1 MADADI
7 LLSEMREKAP
17 LVHCITNHVAMNI
30 AANVLLAAGAS
41 PAMVLAEEE
50 AGEFAGLADA
60 LTINIG
66 TLTSERLASMKAA
79 IAGARDG
86 GKPWVFDPVAHFA
99 TGFRRQA
106 ARDILDLGPTV
117 LRGNA
122 SEILAFS
129 DGPAS
134 GKGVDAGDAV
144 EAAEETARRLAAESK
159 MVVAVTGKT
168 DFVTDGRRSARVAGG
183 SPLMPKVT
191 ALGCALTC
199 LVGGFVGARPA
210 DPFSATLAA
219 FALYAVA
226 GGKAHQMA
234 EGPGSFAVHFLDSL
248 AATTPAELK
257 AEARVTLL

>member
-79 IAGARDG
+79 TAGARNS

-129 DGPAS
+129 DAPAS
-134 GKGVDAGDAV
+134 GKGVDAGDGV
-144 EAAEETARRLAAESK
+144 EAAEETARRLAAEGN
-159 MVVAVTGKT
+159 MVVAVTGET
-168 DFVTDGRRSARVAGG
+168 DFVTDGRRAARVAGG

-199 LVGGFVGARPA
+199 LVGAFVGTRPA
-210 DPFSATLAA
+210 DPFSATVAA

-226 GGKAHQMA
+226 GGKAHPMA
-234 EGPGSFAVHFLDSL
+234 QGPGSFAVQFLDAL

-257 AEARVTLL
+257 AGARVTHL